1 MYDLPNSSVNTTMG
15 FVRYIDGVTSMNDMH
30 YLGLLLL
37 FVVFI
42 ITLISLKEYPMDK
55 AFAVA
60 SFAGLLTSAFLTTLQ
75 LITPIALMLMIIFTG
90 IALVFVYLNGQEYW
104 S

>member
-15 FVRYIDGVTSMNDMH
+15 FVRYIDSVTAPDGMH

-37 FVVFI
+37 VVVFV

-55 AFAVA
+55 AFTVA

-75 LITPIALMLMIIFTG
+75 LLMPGAVLLMLILTG
-90 IALVFVYLNGQEYW
+90 LGLVFIYINSQEYW